1 MRGGRWP
8 GGRCPES
15 AEQIRG
21 GGDLEG
27 GAGGKAGSC
36 GGGGGLGGRG
46 NWSDVRSLE
55 RRVGSCARECA
66 TSLNQADCFCGEG
79 GRHNF
84 MFSAGRP
91 FVLKDLRIPLPRFK
105 DLILLFSLVWLLMPP
120 KPFILLQRAMPRIG
134 ASRAESVKGG
144 LKLGKTIAAGHQSYN
159 LMLALQLGLR

>member
-1 MRGGRWP
+1 MSRVCRADTRG
-8 GGRCPES
+8 
-15 AEQIRG
+15 RG
-21 GGDLEG
+21 P
-27 GAGGKAGSC
+27 
-36 GGGGGLGGRG
+36 GGGGG
-46 NWSDVRSLE
+46 
-55 RRVGSCARECA
+55 
-66 TSLNQADCFCGEG
+66 GEG
-79 GRHNF
+79 GQLRGRRRAGGQGKLVRCPQSGEAGGILCERMCDLSQSSRLFLWGGGRLDF